1 MRSICLRGL
10 RARKKNAP
18 RRALKTISKFKL
30 SEVIILICQFLTDE
44 DKKAICSWKYDG
56 ECSIY
61 NIPSYE
67 SIKESQSGFMNPEK
81 ENNYRV
87 FKNDNNIIGYI
98 YLSER
103 ETEIFIGIGVNPN
116 FLNMGFGTQ
125 IVLESSALS
134 KELYPEK
141 PLCLE
146 VRNWNE
152 RAIRCYEKAGFV
164 IDGEAYEQETPIGVG
179 YFYRMIKI

>member
-1 MRSICLRGL
+1 
-10 RARKKNAP
+10 
-18 RRALKTISKFKL
+18 
-30 SEVIILICQFLTDE
+30 
-44 DKKAICSWKYDG
+44 
-56 ECSIY
+56 
-61 NIPSYE
+61 
-67 SIKESQSGFMNPEK
+67 MNPEK

-103 ETEIFIGIGVNPN
+103 ETEVFIGIGVNPN

-125 IVLESSALS
+125 ILLESSALS